1 MIRKTFFTPRKTC
14 AIISDA
20 MLKRFSLVLLLI
32 LVVSMNVSGSVS
44 SYILPLSSSIYDDM
58 DALYRLTGQVP
69 PSTSRPWSA
78 AEARLILSRLD
89 EESMTVEPTDT
100 PEETL
105 NDSLSSFKGP
115 FFPITMYISVLKG
128 KKNETEIR
136 MLTEMGVGKI
146 VLINTEFTEG
156 IWNSHM
162 SERINSIA
170 REAVQQSGSRA
181 PEIYGP
187 IPFEKAIEEAE
198 GTVLILHQSSRTKT
212 QSLTD
217 IDFGSRVSCMIGPE
231 GGFSDKECSLAEEH
245 GAIPVLLKTNIL
257 RAETAAIY
265 TASSLQTILH
275 KYI

>member
-1 MIRKTFFTPRKTC
+1 M
-14 AIISDA
+14 
-20 MLKRFSLVLLLI
+20 
-32 LVVSMNVSGSVS
+32 
-44 SYILPLSSSIYDDM
+44 
-58 DALYRLTGQVP
+58 RLF
-69 PSTSRPWSA
+69 
-78 AEARLILSRLD
+78 LLSRIPENGIYHLSAKERKYLFSVLRKKVNDTFTASDRNGNYYKAFLFD
-89 EESMTVEPTDT
+89 EESMTIEPTDA

-275 KYI
+275 KYF